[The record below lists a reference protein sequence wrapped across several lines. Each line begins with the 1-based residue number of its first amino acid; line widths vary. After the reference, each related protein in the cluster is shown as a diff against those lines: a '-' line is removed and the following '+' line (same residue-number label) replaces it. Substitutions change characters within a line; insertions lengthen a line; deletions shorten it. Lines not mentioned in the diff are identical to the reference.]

1 MNHTNRVATVAELPR
16 VATIGDRY
24 TVAEDG
30 LAYTFDG
37 ATWSCEAN
45 QPSPGGEPD
54 QPLPGSDDATPGQGL
69 PAGGTDA
76 PDQSL
81 PGDQAGSEQSRQA
94 AALLAL
100 GRSNRKRPNVV
111 YFHVDNL
118 GFGELGCYGGGLL
131 RGAET
136 KRIDAFAEQGFKL
149 LNFAPEAQCTPSRTA
164 LLTGRYA
171 IRTGNHTVSG
181 SDSEGGIV
189 AWEKT
194 LGDVFSAAGY
204 ATMCLG
210 KWHIGDAP
218 GRWPCDH
225 GFDTWYG
232 PPHSYDECLWEL
244 DPWYRPGRD
253 PEAYM
258 LEQQRDRRPR
268 NAGKLT
274 YELKRTVDTDYLR
287 RAREFIRDNAG
298 GLRSQPF
305 FLYYNPTLMHLPN
318 VPRDEYKGKS
328 GNGPWADCLLQL
340 DGDFGVL
347 LDALER
353 QGIAED
359 TIVVLAGDNGNE
371 EALLHRGSS
380 GFWEGSY
387 FTGQEASLRTPC
399 LIRYPGE
406 VKAGGVSNDIMHI
419 TDMYTTLLSMA
430 NIKVP
435 ADRVID
441 GLDQTAWLS
450 GRQERSARDGF
461 LFWNGPA
468 LYGAKWRDFKLALV
482 KQKTMFDPALQ
493 LSFPHVINLM
503 TDPKE
508 REPINALYMHTWT
521 LAHFGRLMGEFVAS
535 IEREPM
541 IPAGAPLDF
550 VPNARDPRQREN
562 SKVVVGAMAKLIPSN
577 WSG

>member
-1 MNHTNRVATVAELPR
+1 MSQTTQVATAADLPKD
-16 VATIGDRY
+16 AKDGDRCQVVETGQVY
-24 TVAEDG
+24 VFYGAWQPDDG
-30 LAYTFDG
+30 E
-37 ATWSCEAN
+37 SR
-45 QPSPGGEPD
+45 
-54 QPLPGSDDATPGQGL
+54 PGQGL
-69 PAGGTDA
+69 PGEGGA
-76 PDQSL
+76 PDAGL
-81 PGDQAGSEQSRQA
+81 PIDPDTLPIDPETGQPDESKLTPEQL
-94 AALLAL
+94 AALLL
-100 GRSNRKRPNVV
+100 IRRRRSRKRPNVV

-136 KRIDAFAEQGFKL
+136 KRIDAFAQQGFKL

-164 LLTGRYA
+164 LMVGRYA

-194 LGDVFSAAGY
+194 LGDMFSAAGY

-210 KWHIGDAP
+210 KWHIGDAA

-232 PPHSYDECLWEL
+232 PPHSYDEALWEL

-258 LEQQRDRRPR
+258 LEQQRGRRPR

-274 YELKRTVDTDYLR
+274 YELKCNVDTDYLT
-287 RAREFIRDNAG
+287 RARRFIRDNA
-298 GLRSQPF
+298 RPNDQPF

-347 LDALER
+347 LDTLER

-371 EALLHRGSS
+371 EALLHRGSP

-406 VKAGGVSNDIMHI
+406 VRAGGVSNEIMHI
-419 TDMYTTLLSMA
+419 TDMFTTLLTMA
-430 NIKVP
+430 GLKVP
-435 ADRVID
+435 NDRVID

-450 GRQERSARDGF
+450 GRQEHSAREGF

-468 LYGAKWRDFKLALV
+468 LYGAKWHDFKLALV
-482 KQKTMFDPALQ
+482 KQKTMFDPALP

-521 LAHFGRLMGEFVAS
+521 LAHFGRLMGEFVES
-535 IEREPM
+535 IDREPM

-550 VPNARDPRQREN
+550 VPNARDPRQREH
-562 SKVVVGAMAKLIPSN
+562 SKVAVGAMAKLIPSN

>member
-1 MNHTNRVATVAELPR
+1 MNRVEATTDLPPNPQEGDLCEVANNGWTYVFKNGGW
-16 VATIGDRY
+16 VA
-24 TVAEDG
+24 
-30 LAYTFDG
+30 AYET
-37 ATWSCEAN
+37 AN
-45 QPSPGGEPD
+45 GP
-54 QPLPGSDDATPGQGL
+54 DDAQPGQGL
-69 PAGGTDA
+69 PDR
-76 PDQSL
+76 PPLSDK
-81 PGDQAGSEQSRQA
+81 ERRQA
-94 AALLAL
+94 ALLLAL
-100 GRSNRKRPNVV
+100 NRRRNSRQPNVL

-131 RGAET
+131 RGAAT
-136 KRIDAFAEQGFKL
+136 RTIDAFAKQGFQL

-164 LLTGRYA
+164 LMVGRYA

-181 SDSEGGIV
+181 SDSEAGIV

-194 LGDVFSAAGY
+194 LGDMFSEAGY

-225 GFDTWYG
+225 GFDSWFG
-232 PPHSYDECLWEL
+232 PPHSYDEALWEQ
-244 DPWYRPGRD
+244 DPWYRPERD
-253 PEAYM
+253 PAAYM
-258 LEQQRDRRPR
+258 LEQRKGRRPR
-268 NAGKLT
+268 RAGKLT
-274 YELKRTVDTDYLR
+274 YELKRNVDTDYLS
-287 RAREFIRDNAG
+287 RATDFIRDNRANS
-298 GLRSQPF
+298 RPF

-318 VPRDEYKGKS
+318 VPRDEYKGRS
-328 GNGPWADCLLQL
+328 GNGPWADCLLQM

-347 LDALER
+347 LDVLH
-353 QGIAED
+353 QHGIADD

-399 LIRYPGE
+399 LIRWPGH
-406 VKAGGVSNDIMHI
+406 VKAGGLSNDIMHI
-419 TDMYTTLLSMA
+419 CDVFPTLLTMA
-430 NIKVP
+430 EIAIP
-435 ADRVID
+435 TDRVID
-441 GLDQTAWLS
+441 GIDQSPWLL
-450 GRQERSARDGF
+450 GEQERSNRDGF
-461 LFWNGPA
+461 LFWNGPV
-468 LYGAKWRDFKLALV
+468 LYGAKWHDFKLALV
-482 KQKTMFDPALQ
+482 KQKTMFDPALP

-521 LAHFGRLMGEFVAS
+521 LFHFGRLMSEFSAS
-535 IEREPM
+535 VEREPM

-550 VPNARDPRQREN
+550 IPNARDPRQRDN
-562 SKVVVGAMAKLIPSN
+562 SKAIVGAMAKLIPSN